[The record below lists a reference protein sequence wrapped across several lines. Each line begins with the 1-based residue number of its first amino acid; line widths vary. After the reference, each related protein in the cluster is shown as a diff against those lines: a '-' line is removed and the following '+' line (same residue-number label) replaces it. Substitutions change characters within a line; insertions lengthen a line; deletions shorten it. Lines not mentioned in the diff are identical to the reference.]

1 MNHGPRTEIGME
13 PCACAQ
19 ALVPNP
25 AEGAPPA
32 LVPNPA
38 DGAPPALVPNPA
50 DGAPQA

>member
-1 MNHGPRTEIGME
+1 MVPVQKLVWS
-13 PCACAQ
+13 PALCAQ

-25 AEGAPPA
+25 ADGAPPA
-32 LVPNPA
+32 LVPDPA